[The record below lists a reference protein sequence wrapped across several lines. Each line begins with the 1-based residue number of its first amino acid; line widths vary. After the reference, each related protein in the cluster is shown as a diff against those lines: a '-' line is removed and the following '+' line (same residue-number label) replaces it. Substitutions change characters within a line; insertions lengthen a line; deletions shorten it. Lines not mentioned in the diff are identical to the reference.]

1 MPRPKPRSALKV
13 WRTARR
19 RPLARCATER
29 LRWPPIRKDTPQPRL
44 TRQDPSL
51 HPSLVSLPCKPRLS
65 LHSGYL
71 CWCPPT
77 HSSAALARLPGQ
89 QCANT
94 RFAMSQPQG
103 WVMALYR
110 SFRLDGSHRYGLG
123 KCHPLPFRSLSGQ
136 RDGFRLR
143 LRSCAPSSLN
153 SRGMVVILDLHCA
166 ATDSCTARVNA
177 SAHCVRRDRPIG
189 LQGSWRAAKKPASP
203 RCGHYARTCPITA
216 QLP

>member
-65 LHSGYL
+65 LRSGYL

-103 WVMALYR
+103 WVMALTA
-110 SFRLDGSHRYGLG
+110 H
-123 KCHPLPFRSLSGQ
+123 SGMTVAP
-136 RDGFRLR
+136 LR
-143 LRSCAPSSLN
+143 LRRMPSPAISLAQWTEGWLPLAPALV
-153 SRGMVVILDLHCA
+153 RPVTPQFAGHGDYAGMGLSG
-166 ATDSCTARVNA
+166 TDSRTEGNGETLA
-177 SAHCVRRDRPIG
+177 SALCVR
-189 LQGSWRAAKKPASP
+189 
-203 RCGHYARTCPITA
+203 
-216 QLP
+216 